1 MKKSP
6 VRHRSKSQDGVGQ
19 KPDPAGKR
27 GHTADK
33 KARSG
38 PADLWQWIQRQSVS
52 YLPVNW
58 PVKLVMTAV
67 ATFVLSRV
75 VSRSGDVKMED
86 QDIIVYSSIYCGW
99 AIFFLPD
106 VMLRLSTYVMGK
118 LLSIFIRLFLAEL
131 VMCLYLYFYKREGY
145 VLQRGVSLRPLL
157 RPEYQW
163 MEEMIHS
170 IRYVVLVGCMSA
182 SVVNHLFDRPEI
194 LLDYVEYGEEDDDRQ

>member
-118 LLSIFIRLFLAEL
+118 LLSIFIR
-131 VMCLYLYFYKREGY
+131 EGY